1 MTSHIAT
8 SAEMEI
14 HRHKIHRGYHG
25 FPTRLFM
32 RLSSVEGAFSQ
43 VHVILT
49 GGVFLTALALS
60 MGAQPWQLGLL
71 AAVPHITQIFQLIGA
86 YLVEATHHRKLTAIL
101 GFGISRLLWIGI
113 PFLFLMQNSQTAV
126 AWFLA
131 IIIASSSLGL
141 LAGNAWTTWMADLIP
156 PRLRGRY
163 FGFRHGIIAAVTIGS
178 SVLGGIW
185 LDWGGD
191 ILGEATALTYIVGVA
206 SLAGFVGVVLLGRQP
221 DIHRPEERKAPR
233 FRDLITGPVKNRQF
247 RRSLEFFMAWNVAI
261 GFTAAF
267 FNVHLIRELG
277 VSFITIG
284 LFQSVNPFLG
294 IFLFKWWG
302 RIIDR
307 FQIRSVL
314 LVSGLVVTTL
324 PIIWLFPTSEH
335 PGWIWVIA
343 ILSGLSWTGFNLSAY
358 TYPMRYSPRIGRS
371 YYLAYFY
378 IISGLGFVVS
388 ALAGGIFAQTLA
400 DWRVSWPI
408 LEGRTFMVHHIMF
421 VITAGMRVLSLTL
434 LFRLRDVK
442 AEGTIALVSHI
453 GSHIW
458 RAASWGRPFPRWI
471 RRRIPSSPPTDTPPL
486 NIPD

>member
-1 MTSHIAT
+1 MRRHFCAGAQVET
-8 SAEMEI
+8 
-14 HRHKIHRGYHG
+14 HRHNIHRGYHG

-43 VHVILT
+43 AHVILT
-49 GGVFLTALALS
+49 GGIFLTALALS
-60 MGAQPWQLGLL
+60 LGAEPWHLGLL
-71 AAVPHITQIFQLIGA
+71 AAVPHLTQIFQLIGA
-86 YLVEATHHRKLTAIL
+86 YLVEATGRRKLIAIL
-101 GFGISRLLWIGI
+101 GAGMSRLLWVAL
-113 PFLFLMQNSQTAV
+113 PLLYLVHNSQTAV

-141 LAGNAWTTWMADLIP
+141 MAGNAWTTWMADLIP
-156 PRLRGRY
+156 ERLRGRY
-163 FGFRHGIIAAVTIGS
+163 FGFRHGLIAAVTIAAS
-178 SVLGGIW
+178 IMGGIW
-185 LDWGGD
+185 LDWGSD
-191 ILGEATALTYIVGVA
+191 NLGESTALTYIVVVA
-206 SLAGFVGVVLLGRQP
+206 SLAGCIGVILLGRQP
-221 DIHRPEERKAPR
+221 DIPRPAERKAPR
-233 FRDLITGPVKNRQF
+233 LKDLLIRPFKNRSF
-247 RRSLEFFMAWNVAI
+247 RRALEFFLAWNVAV

-267 FNVHLIRELG
+267 FNVHMIRELDI
-277 VSFITIG
+277 SFITIG
-284 LFQSVNPFLG
+284 IFQSVNPFLG
-294 IFLFKWWG
+294 MFLFKRWG

-335 PGWIWVIA
+335 PGWIWLIA

-378 IISGLGFVVS
+378 IVSGLGFVVS
-388 ALAGGIFAQTLA
+388 ALAGGIFAQTLS
-400 DWRVSWPI
+400 DWRII
-408 LEGRTFMVHHIMF
+408 LPAIGGRTFMVHHAMF
-421 VITAGMRVLSLTL
+421 IITAVMRVLSLTL

-471 RRRIPSSPPTDTPPL
+471 RRLTSSSRTA
-486 NIPD
+486 